1 MGQHFALTF
10 VTFSAV
16 AATKLRAMNSEGVPP
31 PVGVYSFRHGPCQHL
46 VHILLVSW
54 IQIDQKHLWNCKR
67 EREMLVV
74 YLIGLSLFFVFFL
87 GPKKQKSIAA
97 QQTFLHCK
105 PCSF

>member
-16 AATKLRAMNSEGVPP
+16 VATKLRAMNSRGVPP

-54 IQIDQKHLWNCKR
+54 IQIT
-67 EREMLVV
+67 
-74 YLIGLSLFFVFFL
+74 F
-87 GPKKQKSIAA
+87 KKKKKLDTDRSE
-97 QQTFLHCK
+97 TFMEL
-105 PCSF
+105 